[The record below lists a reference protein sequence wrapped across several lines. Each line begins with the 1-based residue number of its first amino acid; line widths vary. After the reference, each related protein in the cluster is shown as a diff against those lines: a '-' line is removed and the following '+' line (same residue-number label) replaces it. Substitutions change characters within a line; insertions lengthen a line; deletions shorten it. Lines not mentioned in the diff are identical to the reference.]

1 MNILCLGGSYTGRHL
16 ARNFGGHTVHLLAR
30 EPDRV
35 RLQGYRAS
43 SSLDPAGKTLPAA
56 VDLVLDTVPPVTSS
70 DDRLVLPYARDVRFA
85 LERNP
90 NASYVH
96 VSSTSVY
103 PPGGRV
109 GVEGLISEVDESTPA
124 APATERGEGRLRLEE
139 LVLRTYP
146 RATIVRSGG
155 IYGLGRCIADRFR
168 AGDFRGTDRGNRV
181 VSRIHVTDLCRLVLA
196 VASAAVA
203 GGKPPR
209 YVNAVDL
216 RPSPNKE
223 TFEYIERLLDITVP
237 GNWRE
242 GGPVGRKVTSKH
254 AAELLGGRYEYPS
267 YREGFVDCLEVG
279 SARS

>member
-1 MNILCLGGSYTGRHL
+1 MGRFL

-30 EPDRV
+30 EPERL
-35 RLQGYRAS
+35 RLQGYRAY
-43 SSLDPAGKTLPAA
+43 SSLDAAEETLPAA
-56 VDLVLDTVPPVTSS
+56 FDLVLDTVPPVTSS
-70 DDRLVLPYARDVRFA
+70 DDRLVLPYARDVQFA

-90 NASYVH
+90 AAAYVH

-103 PPGGRV
+103 PPGGPADE
-109 GVEGLISEVDESTPA
+109 EGRNAEVDESTPA

-146 RATIVRSGG
+146 GATIVRSGG
-155 IYGLGRCIADRFR
+155 IYGPGRCIAARFR

-203 GGKPPR
+203 GAGAPR
-209 YVNAVDL
+209 YVNAVDQ

-237 GNWRE
+237 GNWRA
-242 GGPVGRKVTSKH
+242 GGPVGRKVASNH
-254 AAELLGGRYEYPS
+254 SAELLGGRYQYPS
-267 YREGFVDCLEVG
+267 YREGFVDCLDAGAE
-279 SARS
+279 RS